1 MQADFL
7 QEEGKD
13 FITTEGLWG
22 WRSLSLMVVKN
33 QICPLTQR
41 EGDCISLFQDY
52 CCANILE
59 KVVQHTVQEMSGKLS
74 LNFPLLQILHTCMDL
89 VKGISQILKPPLV
102 WLLLQL
108 YMLNMIVLG
117 SLFWNLRLSM

>member
-1 MQADFL
+1 MKADFL

-41 EGDCISLFQDY
+41 EGDTISLFQGY
-52 CCANILE
+52 CCVNILE
-59 KVVQHTVQEMSGKLS
+59 KVVQDIIQEMSEKLS

-89 VKGISQILKPPLV
+89 VMGISQI
-102 WLLLQL
+102 
-108 YMLNMIVLG
+108 
-117 SLFWNLRLSM
+117 